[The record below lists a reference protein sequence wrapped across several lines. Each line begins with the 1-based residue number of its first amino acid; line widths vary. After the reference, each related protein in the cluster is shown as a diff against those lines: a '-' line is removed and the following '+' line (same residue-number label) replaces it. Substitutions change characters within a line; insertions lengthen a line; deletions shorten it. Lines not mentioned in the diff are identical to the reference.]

1 MAELGSSPG
10 LSDPEVSVLPSHDV
24 RSERGRGHPG
34 NISNSLFLESPL
46 RSRVPGWM
54 DQVMVP
60 SDQSQVL
67 RSTKR
72 RAVKGRSGCRWAEA
86 QGGGRE
92 DLPGTWKEGRM
103 VWQGG
108 ETRW

>member
-1 MAELGSSPG
+1 
-10 LSDPEVSVLPSHDV
+10 
-24 RSERGRGHPG
+24 
-34 NISNSLFLESPL
+34 
-46 RSRVPGWM
+46 
-54 DQVMVP
+54 MVP

-72 RAVKGRSGCRWAEA
+72 RAVKGRSGCRGAEA
-86 QGGGRE
+86 QGGGHE